1 MSKLR
6 KILSFF
12 LSLSLLATLM
22 LPVSTAASDDV
33 SPIEM
38 TNFDTIGWSNDDM
51 VYTPDVDAPIE
62 ALSLDILEADDSLY
76 RVREEEEDLYT
87 VVYRNSN
94 TNLNTAYIFQHP
106 VKYIDDNGVVHDI
119 DTSISP
125 YFGSEDGIGYSSEH
139 NSIKV
144 YYPTNFFSGSAL
156 TAMHDGYR
164 VSIGIPSAI
173 NTIGGSIS
181 DAEVGSETTE
191 TEFDND
197 YIEYE
202 NAFGP
207 ETLLRYYTTYN
218 GYKEQI
224 VL

>member
-94 TNLNTAYIFQHP
+94 TNLNTAYIFQHSLLLKSKFWMRTMLFSM
-106 VKYIDDNGVVHDI
+106 V
-119 DTSISP
+119 SISLMRFP
-125 YFGSEDGIGYSSEH
+125 MR
-139 NSIKV
+139 
-144 YYPTNFFSGSAL
+144 YP
-156 TAMHDGYR
+156 
-164 VSIGIPSAI
+164 
-173 NTIGGSIS
+173 
-181 DAEVGSETTE
+181 
-191 TEFDND
+191 
-197 YIEYE
+197 
-202 NAFGP
+202 
-207 ETLLRYYTTYN
+207 
-218 GYKEQI
+218 
-224 VL
+224 